1 VPGPICTVE
10 GGTVKGRRV
19 EVVHAEMNR
28 AAQHVNALVAILG
41 PALAE
46 GDSSGESHCTE
57 ADAADQMLPEK
68 PNSCF
73 RLAHE
78 WTLSNCKESHRYPG
92 RAGGDRTHDRGI
104 MRWRQSIG
112 LIRRCRIG
120 PKNAGSFVRWCQF
133 GPVVSDWFVG

>member
-46 GDSSGESHCTE
+46 GDSSGESHCQWPISSTCWWPTKVPT
-57 ADAADQMLPEK
+57 AL
-68 PNSCF
+68 
-73 RLAHE
+73 
-78 WTLSNCKESHRYPG
+78 LSN
-92 RAGGDRTHDRGI
+92 
-104 MRWRQSIG
+104 
-112 LIRRCRIG
+112 
-120 PKNAGSFVRWCQF
+120 
-133 GPVVSDWFVG
+133 